1 MNQLSGQDA
10 MFLYL
15 DKPHAG
21 THGLLVY
28 IYDQSTAPGGV
39 VRYKDIVRHVE
50 ANLHHAPYFRKK
62 LLRVPLELDFPYLV
76 DDEHFDINYHMR
88 HIALPKPGDW
98 RQFCIQASRIV
109 TRPLDLSRPLWEM
122 YVVEGL
128 DNVDFLPKGSFAILT
143 KLHHAVVDGTA
154 LTELTGHLHELTPKV
169 KRARPKQW
177 SPAPPPDTARLLG
190 RAAVNNV
197 LGSLRTGRPLA
208 HVGPR
213 LAALAGKL
221 AGEAF
226 SGHHPV
232 PTTRFNSPVGSQRV
246 YDGVQFP
253 LAEVRAIR
261 AAVPGATVNDTVSG
275 IVGGALRRYLQAKR
289 EAVDPSLVA
298 IMPINTRRDAAER
311 QAQGNTISVMTAAA
325 RTDIA
330 DPLERIAAINEA
342 TGRSKTISNAIG
354 ARELTDITKHSPAPT
369 MMLASKLL
377 LRGNFGGSPRMPFH
391 NLCIS
396 NVPGPQF
403 PIYLVGAKLAFFS
416 VVAPVTDGFTL
427 FFAVT
432 SYDGKLFITV
442 TSTPESVPD
451 PEVMAQCLRDS
462 FQEAK
467 VAAETRAGKG
477 TGRATRA
484 KKARRAPAGKRV
496 APARATPAR
505 AALTRAALTR
515 AARNRAGGKTRA
527 KTRRKSTA

>member
-50 ANLHHAPYFRKK
+50 SHLHNAPYFRKK

-76 DDEHFDINYHMR
+76 DDEQFDINCHMR

-154 LTELTGHLHELTPKV
+154 LTELTGHLHEQTPKV
-169 KRARPKQW
+169 KRIRPRPW
-177 SPAPPPDTARLLG
+177 TPEPAPDATRLLSK
-190 RAAVNNV
+190 AAVNNV
-197 LGSLRTGRPLA
+197 LGSLRAGRPLA
-208 HVGPR
+208 HVGPK

-221 AGEAF
+221 VSEKL
-226 SGHHPV
+226 SGHHKV
-232 PTTRFNSPVGSQRV
+232 PRTRFNSAVGNQRV
-246 YDGVQFP
+246 YEGVQFP

-275 IVGGALRRYLQAKR
+275 IVGGALRRYLKAKR

-298 IMPINTRRDAAER
+298 IMPINTRQDASER
-311 QAQGNTISVMTAAA
+311 QAQGNTISVMTAAV

-451 PEVMAQCLRDS
+451 PEFMARCLRDS
-462 FQEAK
+462 FQEAR
-467 VAAETRAGKG
+467 VAAKARAGRG
-477 TGRATRA
+477 STGRSTRA
-484 KKARRAPAGKRV
+484 KEARRAPAGKRAAPAKA
-496 APARATPAR
+496 APARAAP
-505 AALTRAALTR
+505 TR

-527 KTRRKSTA
+527 KTRTKSTA